1 MAKKDKFN
9 AKYFGYTALT
19 FFRGYTEIT
28 SVDHFSQFSLQT
40 FNSYDVNSFQKFV
53 TMVSVNLYFLLSSY

>member
-9 AKYFGYTALT
+9 AQYFGYAALT

-28 SVDHFSQFSLQT
+28 AADNFSQFSLQT
-40 FNSYDVNSFQKFV
+40 FNNYDENSFQKFV
-53 TMVSVNLYFLLSSY
+53 TMVSVNVLLSSY